1 MFHLSA
7 AARTSSLAAAALVA
21 EGRSRSEGFAAVR
34 SLRGAGEGGTG
45 AAHPVAVAG
54 AARECH
60 TQDIARSLEAGRP
73 GQGREAAGADY
84 EAAAGDRAE
93 GEDKTVVDENV
104 AGYELG

>member
-1 MFHLSA
+1 MFHQSA
-7 AARTSSLAAAALVA
+7 AARTSSLAAAAFVA
-21 EGRSRSEGFAAVR
+21 AGRSRSEGFAAVR

-45 AAHPVAVAG
+45 AAHPGAVAG
-54 AARECH
+54 AAREYH

-73 GQGREAAGADY
+73 DRDREAAGADF

-93 GEDKTVVDENV
+93 GERKTAADEYV